1 MCARGR
7 QPYLN
12 LQTPNP
18 PQQEPN
24 PPKDANEALLRN
36 LDMEA
41 MLQRAERLPDNRIVR
56 FADLRPLVFD
66 GLRNRD
72 K

>member
-1 MCARGR
+1 MSPSQRHPAQQHSTR
-7 QPYLN
+7 
-12 LQTPNP
+12 
-18 PQQEPN
+18 PQEAY
-24 PPKDANEALLRN
+24 PPKDANEALLRGV
-36 LDMEA
+36 DMEA
-41 MLQRAERLPDNRIVR
+41 MLARAERLPDNRIVR

>member
-1 MCARGR
+1 M
-7 QPYLN
+7 
-12 LQTPNP
+12 
-18 PQQEPN
+18 
-24 PPKDANEALLRN
+24 
-36 LDMEA
+36 MEK

-72 K
+72 KCVLVSVFFFCLFFLLVCLFL